1 METIVIIKLF
11 FWINLSLFILHEM
24 DAVKTR
30 EWKMMIFMNRFDD
43 NTGHVVFTALHFI
56 LFLLIF
62 YLMDVHFN
70 FIFPL
75 VSGLLILH
83 QFAHILFRKHSENRM
98 NNIFSQVVIFLM
110 FINSTV
116 SLIYYYIIF

>member
-1 METIVIIKLF
+1 VIIKLF

-30 EWKMMIFMNRFDD
+30 EWKMMIFMNRLDD

-83 QFAHILFRKHSENRM
+83 QFAHIFFRKHSENRM